1 MTILKQ
7 RMFKPQGCHG
17 CMAVLLALVPYSAIS
32 RMSICLNYL
41 LVIDYKK

>member
-17 CMAVLLALVPYSAIS
+17 CMVVLLALVPYSAIS